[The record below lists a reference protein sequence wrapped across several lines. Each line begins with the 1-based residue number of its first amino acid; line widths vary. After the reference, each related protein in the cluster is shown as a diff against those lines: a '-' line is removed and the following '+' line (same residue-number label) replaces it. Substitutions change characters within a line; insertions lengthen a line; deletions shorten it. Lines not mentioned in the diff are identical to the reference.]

1 MYNYGACMNCE
12 WFWSTWSVHLI
23 CSAFWRNEMPESVHL
38 KVIKWSKYLSNYCL
52 WLIICLSFAH
62 HFSCSHQ
69 TLNHKNL
76 IFDFSGATR
85 NCSGI
90 WSVFIYGAFP
100 QCRVPGGFHPGR
112 SSDVTSRGFTW
123 LFSAEK
129 RFFGWE
135 KDVLGWEE
143 VFLQWEGSLVW
154 KVSPL
159 TH

>member
-38 KVIKWSKYLSNYCL
+38 KVIKWSKHLSNYRL

-90 WSVFIYGAFP
+90 RSVFIYGAFP
-100 QCRVPGGFHPGR
+100 QCWVPGGFHLGR
-112 SSDVTSRGFTW
+112 SSDVTSLGFTW
-123 LFSAEK
+123 LRRDFL
-129 RFFGWE
+129 GWE
-135 KDVLGWEE
+135 KD
-143 VFLQWEGSLVW
+143 FLSWEGFVVW
-154 KVSPL
+154 EVSPL
-159 TH
+159 TRMRSNH